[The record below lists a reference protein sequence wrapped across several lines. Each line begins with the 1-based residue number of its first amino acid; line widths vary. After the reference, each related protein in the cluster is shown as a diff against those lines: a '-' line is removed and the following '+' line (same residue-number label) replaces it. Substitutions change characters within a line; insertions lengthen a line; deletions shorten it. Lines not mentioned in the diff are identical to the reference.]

1 MKNKKALIAIG
12 SSILIAGAIIAWLMF
27 GGSAPANVDL
37 GNGVNAQLNASLK
50 NSVIKREKD
59 GKLLWE
65 FTVGEV
71 INDKTNNK
79 AVLKDIKGKIYRN
92 DGSYLDVT
100 AESGNT
106 VIGENNFALEGKVQ
120 AVLSSGGKLLADKVA
135 WQQDKEE
142 ITASGN
148 VKMYKDEWFAS
159 ADKAVTT
166 SAFKKLKLTGNARVE
181 KGGDMNDK

>member
-50 NSVIKREKD
+50 NR
-59 GKLLWE
+59 
-65 FTVGEV
+65 
-71 INDKTNNK
+71 

-100 AESGNT
+100 AESGST